1 MKRNVNENGAFELL
15 TVGLHTYSGDN
26 RYSVEFQYPHNWRLK
41 ISNAR
46 KSDEGTYECQIST
59 HPPRV
64 MQVNLH
70 INGKL
75 EFYSNFITIAF
86 PAGIVCVST
95 NELVRKLGHCYRFYT
110 VQTVSK
116 LKVVCGMYPRPVDG
130 FRLIKTKQLV
140 DSIFCY
146 DNFNTLLR
154 LMFEEY
160 V

>member
-1 MKRNVNENGAFELL
+1 MKKNGSENGAFELL
-15 TVGLHTYSGDN
+15 TVGLHTYSGDT

-75 EFYSNFITIAF
+75 
-86 PAGIVCVST
+86 
-95 NELVRKLGHCYRFYT
+95 
-110 VQTVSK
+110 
-116 LKVVCGMYPRPVDG
+116 
-130 FRLIKTKQLV
+130 
-140 DSIFCY
+140 
-146 DNFNTLLR
+146 
-154 LMFEEY
+154 
-160 V
+160 